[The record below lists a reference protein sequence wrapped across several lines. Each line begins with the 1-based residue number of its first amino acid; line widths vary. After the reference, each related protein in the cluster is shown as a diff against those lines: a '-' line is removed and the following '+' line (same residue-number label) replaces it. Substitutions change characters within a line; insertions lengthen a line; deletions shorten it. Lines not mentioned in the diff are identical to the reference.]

1 MDSAGTVVTQFAV
14 FVYLNDTIFLQGM
27 QIFHLS
33 VIRKKVPERRL
44 NRTYAFFYDNLRI
57 THCRRGLMKFK
68 KINR

>member
-33 VIRKKVPERRL
+33 VIRKKGAGEKTEIE
-44 NRTYAFFYDNLRI
+44 NRTAQVKTKGI
-57 THCRRGLMKFK
+57 
-68 KINR
+68 